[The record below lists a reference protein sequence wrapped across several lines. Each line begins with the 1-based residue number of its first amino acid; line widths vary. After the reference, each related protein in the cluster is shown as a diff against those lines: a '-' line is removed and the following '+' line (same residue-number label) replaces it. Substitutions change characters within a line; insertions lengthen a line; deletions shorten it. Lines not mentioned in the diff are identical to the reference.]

1 MHTHISVST
10 ALYKQNFLY
19 FISIYCPHFFFF
31 FSLVEHASN
40 TKLKKML
47 YLQHNETE
55 DL

>member
-10 ALYKQNFLY
+10 ALYKLPLFYLY
-19 FISIYCPHFFFF
+19 LLSTIFFF